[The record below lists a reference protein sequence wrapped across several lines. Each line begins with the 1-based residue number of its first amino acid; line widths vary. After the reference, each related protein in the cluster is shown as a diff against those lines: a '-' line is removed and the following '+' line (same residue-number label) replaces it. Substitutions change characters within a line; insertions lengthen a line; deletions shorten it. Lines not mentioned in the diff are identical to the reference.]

1 MPLFLKS
8 RTKVFEIEKKITI
21 SFYMCAVWNSTTL
34 ILLLKVLP
42 FAGGGFLNI
51 ALLSLLPELL
61 KEENPKECLIQLFFM
76 VCGILVMSVLCIF

>member
-1 MPLFLKS
+1 MPLILKS
-8 RTKVFEIEKKITI
+8 RTKVFEIEK
-21 SFYMCAVWNSTTL
+21 SYNFFYMCAVWNSTTL